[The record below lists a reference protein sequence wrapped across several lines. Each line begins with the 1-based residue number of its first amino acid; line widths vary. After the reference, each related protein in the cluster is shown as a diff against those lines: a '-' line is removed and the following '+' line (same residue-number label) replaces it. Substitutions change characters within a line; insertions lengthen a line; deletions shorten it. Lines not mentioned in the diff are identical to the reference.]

1 MDIIIDNR
9 NYWTKRAASYSQLN
23 REELFSDQKEKWQ
36 DYLCERLKSQFPDR
50 EPCDIK
56 ILEAGTGPGFL
67 SIILADAG
75 YDMTAIDLTP
85 EMLKR
90 AKENAGDLA
99 GSIKFMEMNAEE
111 MTFADGSFDAV
122 VTRNLT
128 WDLPHPDVF
137 YSEICRVMRKDGL
150 LINFDANWYRYLYDE
165 EAMTGFE
172 EDRSNTAKA
181 HISDKN
187 IVEGSDVMEGIA
199 RRVPLSNTLRPLW
212 DLNVLSGLGM
222 TAAADES
229 VFERVWSDQEKINFH
244 STPLFAVS
252 AVKL

>member
-1 MDIIIDNR
+1 MDIIIDNK

-36 DYLCERLKSQFPDR
+36 DYLCERLKTRFPDR
-50 EPCDIK
+50 EPGEVK

-75 YDMTAIDLTP
+75 YDVTAIDLTP
-85 EMLKR
+85 EMLKK
-90 AKENAGDLA
+90 AKENAGELA
-99 GSIKFMEMNAEE
+99 GSISFVEMNAEE
-111 MTFADGSFDAV
+111 MTFEDQSFDAV

-137 YSEICRVMRKDGL
+137 YKEICRVLKKDGL

-172 EDRSNTAKA
+172 EDRSNSEKA
-181 HISDKN
+181 NISDKN

-199 RRVPLSNTLRPLW
+199 RRVPLSNTLRPAW
-212 DLNVLSGLGM
+212 DLKVLSGLGM
-222 TAAADES
+222 TAAADEN

-252 AVKL
+252 AVK